1 MLITRTVRSSLL
13 FNLGKIIL
21 IIYGILALYNK
32 DNIWIITILSYIFIL
47 PAIVLI
53 GVGWGKPRLYNRKIK
68 KASMKF
74 KQLQP
79 HEVKW
84 KMVKNKD
91 ILKPYKLV
99 CDTIY
104 GNFSTVGTDIIVSMK
119 LFNIYK
125 DELKNR
131 YYVEVIL

>member
-53 GVGWGKPRLYNRKIK
+53 GV
-68 KASMKF
+68 
-74 KQLQP
+74 
-79 HEVKW
+79 
-84 KMVKNKD
+84 
-91 ILKPYKLV
+91 
-99 CDTIY
+99 
-104 GNFSTVGTDIIVSMK
+104 
-119 LFNIYK
+119 
-125 DELKNR
+125 
-131 YYVEVIL
+131 